1 LNVVMGMGNGL
12 MAAIGVFDG
21 VHRGHRDMLRQ
32 LSVASSDRG
41 MCSAVVTFLRHPLE
55 VVRPEMAPPLLMPA
69 QERIGEL
76 QKIEGISVI
85 ELDFTPELQRL
96 TAREFMA
103 FLRDNYGVRALF
115 MGYNHRF
122 GSDCLSDPA
131 AYDANARSLGME
143 VVRGVELSTTDGS
156 KISSSVIRKLLLAGD
171 VRIAEDMLGRPY
183 QLRGTVVDGKR
194 LGRRLGFPT
203 ANVRPSEPRQ
213 LIPACGVYACRV
225 ITVDGVQRNAMV
237 NIGVRPTVERNGC
250 PTIEAHIFD
259 FDGDLY
265 GQPVALN
272 LIARLR
278 DERCFST
285 IDGLRMQLLKD
296 AKDAKAILESAN

>member
-1 LNVVMGMGNGL
+1 MGMGNGL

-32 LSVASSDRG
+32 LSVAASDRG
-41 MCSAVVTFLRHPLE
+41 LCSAVVTFSRHPLE
-55 VVRPEMAPPLLMPA
+55 VVRPEMSPPLLMPA

-76 QKIEGISVI
+76 QGIEGISVI
-85 ELDFTPELQRL
+85 ELDFTTELQRL
-96 TAREFMA
+96 TAREFMM

-122 GSDCLSDPA
+122 GSDRLTDPA
-131 AYDANARSLGME
+131 SYTANARSLGME
-143 VVRGVELSTTDGS
+143 IVRGVELPTADGS

-171 VRIAEDMLGRPY
+171 VKTAEEMLGSPY
-183 QLRGTVVDGKR
+183 QLRGTVVGGKR

-203 ANVRPSEPRQ
+203 ANVRPSDPRQ
-213 LIPACGVYACRV
+213 LIPACGVYACRAV
-225 ITVDGVQRNAMV
+225 TDDGVQRNAMV
-237 NIGVRPTVERNGC
+237 NIGVRPTVDSNGH

-265 GQPVALN
+265 GQTVTLQFVAKM
-272 LIARLR
+272 R
-278 DERCFST
+278 DERRFASL
-285 IDGLRMQLLKD
+285 DDLQVQLRADAVVAVALLQHG
-296 AKDAKAILESAN
+296 